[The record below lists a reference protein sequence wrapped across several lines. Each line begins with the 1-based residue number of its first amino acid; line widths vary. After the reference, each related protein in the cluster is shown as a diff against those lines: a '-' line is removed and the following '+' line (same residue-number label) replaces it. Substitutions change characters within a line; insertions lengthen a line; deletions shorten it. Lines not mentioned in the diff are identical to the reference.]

1 MTQMRR
7 ASDKIWELISPTVE
21 NLGYE
26 LVGIEHVSQG
36 RHSVLRIYID
46 HENGITVDDC
56 ASVSHQVSG
65 LLDVEDPIKGNY
77 SLEVSSPGMD
87 RPLFTLQQFSR
98 FAGEQ
103 VQLRLHAPLDGRRK
117 LTGKIHGVDGE
128 HVEIVVDDKTYRL
141 LLDDIDTARLVP
153 VFD

>member
-1 MTQMRR
+1 MRK
-7 ASDKIWELISPTVE
+7 ASDKIWALIEPTVE

-46 HENGITVDDC
+46 HVDGINVDDC

-65 LLDVEDPIKGNY
+65 VLDVEDPIKGNY
-77 SLEVSSPGMD
+77 SLEVSSPGLD
-87 RPLFTLQQFSR
+87 RPLFTLEQFAR

-103 VQLRLHAPLDGRRK
+103 VQIRLHAPIEGRRK
-117 LTGKIHGVDGE
+117 LNGVIKGIDGGY
-128 HVEIVVDDKTYRL
+128 VEVEVDDKTYRL
-141 LLDDIDTARLVP
+141 VLDDIDTARLVP

>member
-1 MTQMRR
+1 MTQMRK
-7 ASDKIWELISPTVE
+7 ASDKILDLITPTVE

-26 LVGIEHVSQG
+26 LVGIEHVPQG

-46 HENGITVDDC
+46 HENGINVDDC
-56 ASVSHQVSG
+56 ANVSHQVSG
-65 LLDVEDPIKGNY
+65 LLDVEDPIKGNF
-77 SLEVSSPGMD
+77 SLEVSSPGLD
-87 RPLFTLQQFSR
+87 RPLFTLEQFAR

-103 VQLRLHAPLDGRRK
+103 VQIRLHAPQDGRRK
-117 LTGKIHGVDGE
+117 LIGKINGIDGDC
-128 HVEIVVDDKTYRL
+128 VEIEVDDKTYRL

>member
-1 MTQMRR
+1 MRK
-7 ASDKIWELISPTVE
+7 ASDKIWALIEPTVE

-46 HENGITVDDC
+46 HVDGINVDDC

-65 LLDVEDPIKGNY
+65 VLDVEDPIKGNY
-77 SLEVSSPGMD
+77 SLEVSSPGLD
-87 RPLFTLQQFSR
+87 RPLFTLEQFAR

-103 VQLRLHAPLDGRRK
+103 VQIRLHAPIEGRRK
-117 LTGKIHGVDGE
+117 LNGVIKDIDGGY
-128 HVEIVVDDKTYRL
+128 VEVEVDDKTYRL
-141 LLDDIDTARLVP
+141 VLDDIDTARLVP

>member
-1 MTQMRR
+1 MRK
-7 ASDKIWELISPTVE
+7 ASDKIWDLITPVVE

-56 ASVSHQVSG
+56 ANVSHQVSG
-65 LLDVEDPIKGNY
+65 LLDVEDPVKGNY
-77 SLEVSSPGMD
+77 TLEVSSPGMD
-87 RPLFTLQQFSR
+87 RPLFTLEQFAR
-98 FAGEQ
+98 FAGEL
-103 VQLRLHAPLDGRRK
+103 VQIRLHAPLEGRRK
-117 LTGKIHGVDGE
+117 LSGRIKGIDGE
-128 HVEIVVDDKTYRL
+128 HVEIDVDDVSYRL
-141 LLDDIDTARLVP
+141 TLDEIDTARLVP